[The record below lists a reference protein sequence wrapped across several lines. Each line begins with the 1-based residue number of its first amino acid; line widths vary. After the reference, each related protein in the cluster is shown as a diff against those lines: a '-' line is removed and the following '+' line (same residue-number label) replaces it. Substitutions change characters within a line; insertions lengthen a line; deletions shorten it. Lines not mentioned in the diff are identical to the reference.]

1 MKMNETIV
9 IFDGV
14 ERRGSRVRGRR
25 RVGGVGVGR
34 PEGGPVAPEGLGRVS
49 RRALSAGAVAAAVQ
63 AVLGRWKRA
72 APARAHVCPHVS
84 SSAPSNAV
92 LY

>member
-1 MKMNETIV
+1 MNETIV

-25 RVGGVGVGR
+25 RVGGVGVGS
-34 PEGGPVAPEGLGRVS
+34 PEGGPVAPEGLGRDR
-49 RRALSAGAVAAAVQ
+49 RRALSAGAAAAAVQ
-63 AVLGRWKRA
+63 AVLGRWKREQR
-72 APARAHVCPHVS
+72 PLARMTAHVS
-84 SSAPSNAV
+84 SAAPSNAV